1 MGVSNR
7 LSKPSVDT
15 DTAAADTA
23 AAAAA
28 AAAAAVGGLTEREE
42 REEREEEEEEGR
54 EEEKEAPA
62 TCHGGGICETD
73 REVMLLLLRP
83 PSAPSLRLNQPQ
95 AKVKAGTYF

>member
-42 REEREEEEEEGR
+42 EGEEGEEEVR

-62 TCHGGGICETD
+62 TWHGGDICETD
-73 REVMLLLLRP
+73 REVMLLLLRT
-83 PSAPSLRLNQPQ
+83 PSAPSLRLKQPQ